1 MLAKLTGP
9 RRYEERFSTFSTFI
23 QKLVSNNDLTNFV
36 SMSLCI
42 LVSLVSP
49 FFYILTETL
58 KEENY
63 ILYFAFANNVRHHTI
78 SYFIFF
84 HPLYAF

>member
-23 QKLVSNNDLTNFV
+23 QKLVSNDDLTNFA